1 MYAAAFRWYNT
12 PGDERRVS
20 QGGLVM
26 GFLDNLKGT
35 LSQGADRVKFE
46 TEKMQRT
53 GRLRNEVGDLQQ
65 QIATNFG
72 QLGQRA
78 YELHHQ
84 GQITAPE
91 IGSLAQ
97 IINDLQSRL
106 GATQQELDRVQNE
119 QFEAS
124 QPPAP
129 PQAQAPY
136 AQPYGEQPPAYAPPA
151 TPPQGVP
158 TPPEP
163 VDAGMYACPS
173 CGFKLPMGSAF
184 CPECGARVSA

>member
-1 MYAAAFRWYNT
+1 
-12 PGDERRVS
+12 
-20 QGGLVM
+20 M

-46 TEKMQRT
+46 TEKLQST

-72 QLGQRA
+72 QMGQRA
-78 YELHHQ
+78 YELHSQ

-97 IINDLQSRL
+97 IINDLQARL
-106 GATQQELDRVQNE
+106 ASTQQELERVQGE
-119 QFEAS
+119 QFE
-124 QPPAP
+124 PAP
-129 PQAQAPY
+129 PAQPVYPPQQPY
-136 AQPYGEQPPAYAPPA
+136 AAA
-151 TPPQGVP
+151 TPPHGVP
-158 TPPEP
+158 TPPEA
-163 VDAGMYACPS
+163 VDGGMYACPS

-184 CPECGARVSA
+184 CPECGARISAS

>member
-1 MYAAAFRWYNT
+1 
-12 PGDERRVS
+12 
-20 QGGLVM
+20 M
-26 GFLDNLKGT
+26 GFFDNLKGT

-46 TEKMQRT
+46 TEKLQST

-72 QLGQRA
+72 QMGQRA

-97 IINDLQSRL
+97 IINDLQGRL
-106 GATQQELDRVQNE
+106 AATQQELDRVQSE
-119 QFEAS
+119 QFEPTP
-124 QPPAP
+124 PPAQ
-129 PQAQAPY
+129 PQQPYGQQPY
-136 AQPYGEQPPAYAPPA
+136 AQQQSSPAV

-158 TPPEP
+158 TPPEA